1 MRVTN
6 KRSVIQDIFDD
17 WGVENAEDDS
27 QSVSKA
33 PDTVEIELKSLPNDT
48 KTRTIQERTDVLVE
62 EEITCMEKEPV
73 VEVEKAV
80 EFAKQNKE
88 MQVSKEQL
96 DNNQTIKKQQD
107 SIKSLL
113 KDH

>member
-1 MRVTN
+1 MRITN

-17 WGVENAEDDS
+17 WGIENAEDDS

-33 PDTVEIELKSLPNDT
+33 PDTVEIELKSLLNDT
-48 KTRTIQERTDVLVE
+48 KTRTIEESTVVLVE

-73 VEVEKAV
+73 VDAEKALEV
-80 EFAKQNKE
+80 AKQNKE

-107 SIKSLL
+107 SIKPLL

>member
-1 MRVTN
+1 MVST
-6 KRSVIQDIFDD
+6 
-17 WGVENAEDDS
+17 
-27 QSVSKA
+27 QS
-33 PDTVEIELKSLPNDT
+33 TVQIELKSLLNDT
-48 KTRTIQERTDVLVE
+48 KTRTIEESTVVLVE

-73 VEVEKAV
+73 VDAEKALEV
-80 EFAKQNKE
+80 AKQNKE

-107 SIKSLL
+107 SIKPLL